1 MVIPE
6 GPDGPDGRSAL
17 TDAPIRAPAV
27 IDDRSIAT
35 VKRVRFAEKLLD
47 YCDNIIMERADT
59 GRASEDSYHEGDEG
73 RIDTYDEGE
82 DTDDEWEPIARPCSS
97 PKGAAGPGD
106 GAGRS
111 GKGVL
116 PAAVAEPEDSDQ
128 NHHEEKNQRKEPLP
142 PPPAVGGREEDDE
155 HIGEDYDDES
165 KEKDED
171 AAGHQEGQGRHQ
183 SLFAALRRDAELL
196 PPAAASPPPR
206 DDAEDA
212 CCYYDAELPIC
223 SRLRLFC
230 YNAII
235 YVYCN
240 YAAIY
245 VIVTT
250 LASALTWC
258 GCKSYDHCFCYLYEL
273 LLVAVRLL
281 HSAFRSPSAATT
293 TSLSS
298 DNAVRRGQ
306 WFSRLTLTGVV
317 RARGVM
323 GSVFPHSGCSCW

>member
-1 MVIPE
+1 MTPQTQNGNESTDGPTGNGRSRSVAIPDMVIPE

-196 PPAAASPPPR
+196 PHGGDRTWFWVDRTFRGHKCGS
-206 DDAEDA
+206 
-212 CCYYDAELPIC
+212 
-223 SRLRLFC
+223 
-230 YNAII
+230 
-235 YVYCN
+235 
-240 YAAIY
+240 
-245 VIVTT
+245 
-250 LASALTWC
+250 LARSAL
-258 GCKSYDHCFCYLYEL
+258 
-273 LLVAVRLL
+273 
-281 HSAFRSPSAATT
+281 
-293 TSLSS
+293 
-298 DNAVRRGQ
+298 N
-306 WFSRLTLTGVV
+306 
-317 RARGVM
+317 
-323 GSVFPHSGCSCW
+323 